1 MGRHCVARHLATTF
15 HGSAGREQLPI
26 RDCRRTGN
34 PLALAMRKNPHFL
47 ILLASALMGSL
58 HAASLE
64 IAAVRERMEGSVD
77 PL

>member
-1 MGRHCVARHLATTF
+1 
-15 HGSAGREQLPI
+15 
-26 RDCRRTGN
+26 
-34 PLALAMRKNPHFL
+34 MRKNPHFL

-64 IAAVRERMEGSVD
+64 IAAVNERMEGSVD